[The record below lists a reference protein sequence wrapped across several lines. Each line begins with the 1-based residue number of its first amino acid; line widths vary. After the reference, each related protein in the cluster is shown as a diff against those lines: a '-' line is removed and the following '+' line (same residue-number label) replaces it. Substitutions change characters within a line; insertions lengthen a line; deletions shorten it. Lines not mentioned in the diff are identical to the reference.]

1 MCDPIFYD
9 PLAHRESPN
18 PKDGTFSEARA
29 PQRGNAGR
37 KWRRGPDKRRYAR
50 RLVLQDLQLLASQ
63 VRSSESRD
71 FRLGLD

>member
-9 PLAHRESPN
+9 PLAHHESPG
-18 PKDGTFSEARA
+18 PREGTFTEARA
-29 PQRGNAGR
+29 PQRSNAAR

-63 VRSSESRD
+63 ARSSASRD

>member
-1 MCDPIFYD
+1 MCEPIFYD
-9 PLAHRESPN
+9 PLAHRESPG
-18 PKDGTFSEARA
+18 PKEGAFSEARA
-29 PQRGNAGR
+29 PQRGNAAR

-63 VRSSESRD
+63 VGSSESRD